1 MRLPHAVTNATS
13 PRNTPVSSETTSEG
27 DRGVAVVIVN
37 VVDNVMD
44 IVIVIAR
51 SKSTDV
57 LVTSVS
63 PSFSS
68 VEQRNSSE

>member
-13 PRNTPVSSETTSEG
+13 PMNTPVSSETTSEG